1 MEDTVHI
8 VLGPGGR
15 EELFPD
21 MPADWPY
28 LFDRAELDRYP
39 DRSCTWHWHREV
51 ELFYVESGSL
61 EYRTRAISER
71 TVFPAGSAG
80 FVNAGYMHMT
90 TAFEPGT
97 VQLLHIFRPELLADP
112 GGRIEKA
119 AIEPLVGERR
129 VDVLAWYPDR
139 PEDRQFLDLI
149 ASSFSLGGTTAEG
162 APAVACAAGLAEA
175 DAEPQVQADAGKT
188 SYGVAELRLRSVL
201 SQLWCHVFQRARPL
215 FGDSSVRRLTQR
227 DIRFQQMVEFVHE
240 HFAEPIGVADI
251 AAAAATSERDC
262 YRIFEACAGKSPHR
276 YLRDYRIEQ
285 SCRLLAF
292 TTRPLSAVA
301 RSCGF
306 ATASR
311 FGAVFRELLGSPPSA
326 YRARWRELDS

>member
-61 EYRTRAISER
+61 EHRTRAISER

-112 GGRIEKA
+112 GGRIGSR
-119 AIEPLVGERR
+119 AIDPLVGERR

-139 PEDRQFLDLI
+139 PEDAAFLELI
-149 ASSFSLGGTTAEG
+149 ARSFSK
-162 APAVACAAGLAEA
+162 PY
-175 DAEPQVQADAGKT
+175 DAG
-188 SYGVAELRLRSVL
+188 AEDAPFQMEELRLRSVL
-201 SQLWCHVFQRARPL
+201 SELWCQVLERARPL
-215 FGDSSVRRLTQR
+215 FGCPSVTRFTPRDVRLE
-227 DIRFQQMVEFVHE
+227 QMVGFVHE
-240 HFAEPIGVADI
+240 HFAEPVGVADI
-251 AAAAATSERDC
+251 AGAAATSERDC
-262 YRIFEACAGKSPHR
+262 YRTFKSCMGTSPHR

-292 TTRPLSAVA
+292 TTRPLAAIA

-306 ATASR
+306 STASR
-311 FGAVFRELLGSPPSA
+311 FGAAFRAAMGCTPSA